1 MTLNSY
7 QDLIDA
13 MSEAARVQEQAYNEI
28 KRLRADLEARAQAYE
43 ILLTEAARLQRERDR
58 FQADHLAQAQRAA
71 ELQEEVDRL
80 EHENDKTRRIMARRG
95 ETIRRMEEGEL

>member
-1 MTLNSY
+1 MTLNTY

-28 KRLRADLEARAQAYE
+28 QRLRADLEGMANKYR
-43 ILLTEAARLQRERDR
+43 ILVDEAARLQRERDR

-80 EHENDKTRRIMARRG
+80 EHELDKTRRIMARRG
-95 ETIRRMEEGEL
+95 ETIRRMEEGDL

>member
-1 MTLNSY
+1 MSLNSY

-13 MSEAARVQEQAYNEI
+13 IAEAARVQEQAYNEI
-28 KRLRADLEARAQAYE
+28 QRLRADLDMKDQAYR
-43 ILLTEAARLQRERDR
+43 LVVNEASRLQNERDR

-71 ELQEEVDRL
+71 ELQDEVDRL
-80 EHENDKTRRIMARRG
+80 EHENEKLRRYVHRNR